1 MEEIKG
7 GVIMESI
14 LTSIKKLIGI
24 TEDYKHFDTDIIIH
38 INTIFMYLSQIG
50 IGPSDGF
57 SISDETTTWEDFLPS
72 DNKNFEAVKTYI
84 YLKTRLIF
92 DPPQSSSTMEAIKQ
106 TISELEWRLNVEAEQ
121 KGKEVI
127 QNG

>member
-1 MEEIKG
+1 MEN
-7 GVIMESI
+7 SI
-14 LTSIKKLIGI
+14 LTSIKKLIGMD
-24 TEDYKHFDTDIIIH
+24 EDYEYYDTDIIIH

-72 DNKNFEAVKTYI
+72 DNKNFEAVKIYI

-121 KGKEVI
+121 KRKEVKYNAI
-127 QNG
+127 WLYN

>member
-1 MEEIKG
+1 MD
-7 GVIMESI
+7 
-14 LTSIKKLIGI
+14 
-24 TEDYKHFDTDIIIH
+24 EDYEYYYNDIMIH
-38 INTIFMYLSQIG
+38 LSTIFMYLSQIR

-92 DPPQSSSTMEAIKQ
+92 DPPQSSSTMEAMKQ

>member
-1 MEEIKG
+1 MEN
-7 GVIMESI
+7 SI
-14 LTSIKKLIGI
+14 LTSIKKLIGMD
-24 TEDYKHFDTDIIIH
+24 EDYEYYDTDIIIH

-127 QNG
+127 QNGQ

>member
-1 MEEIKG
+1 
-7 GVIMESI
+7 MESI

-24 TEDYKHFDTDIIIH
+24 TEDYKHFDTDLIIH
-38 INTIFMYLSQIG
+38 INSVFMILSQMG
-50 IGPSDGF
+50 IGPDNGF

-84 YLKTRLIF
+84 YLKTKLVF